1 MSISPERYCLGGLMK
16 DIEKDLSAGDCDNSN
31 DMTTYKSSQD
41 KIFSSNDSYF
51 TQFNTFFSPSLENYA
66 NFFPKNKEEESEKN
80 DSENDEE
87 DESQFSQKNILAAF
101 NSQKTTKQLQKSLAE
116 EPLETIDLIVKELKG
131 HFKETIKNRNGNYF
145 CSDLLKLCTQEQ
157 RIEILKELSPFI
169 SEDCTHEF
177 GTHPIQHL
185 IELASSEEEY
195 KLLLASFNDY
205 NKVLLASL
213 NQNGSF
219 VIQKLIVNI
228 PEKIRVQFNLIFV
241 QFICILSRD
250 MYGLCAVKKFIGYT
264 KNELIVKQVFNTI
277 IKNFVSI
284 ASNQY
289 GNYLIQ
295 YLLEKWWKTP
305 EGVFLKKIIASKFQ
319 ILSGNHY
326 SSYICRLFF
335 KLCSNEEKKEFLS
348 NLNNYK
354 TIKGGSQQTK
364 MPGLN
369 KFIFADKEKKDKKDK
384 KDKKEKEKKEKKEN
398 KETKEENKEKNI
410 NTKKEK

>member
-16 DIEKDLSAGDCDNSN
+16 DIEKELNAEDLDNSN
-31 DMTTYKSSQD
+31 EITSYKSSQD
-41 KIFSSNDSYF
+41 KKFSSNDTYF
-51 TQFNTFFSPSLENYA
+51 AQFPTLFSPSLENY
-66 NFFPKNKEEESEKN
+66 NIFPKSKSNNAEKTGDEEEKTSPNK
-80 DSENDEE
+80 
-87 DESQFSQKNILAAF
+87 FSQKNILESF
-101 NSQKTTKQLQKSLAE
+101 NNQKATKQLQKSLGE
-116 EPLETIDLIVKELKG
+116 EPKETIDLIIKELKG
-131 HFKETIKNRNGNYF
+131 NFRLVITNKNGNYF
-145 CSDLLKLCTQEQ
+145 CSDLLKVCDQNQ

-185 IELASSEEEY
+185 IELSSSEEEY
-195 KLLLASFNDY
+195 KLLLASFNDF

-228 PEKIRVQFNLIFV
+228 PEKVRNQFNQIFV
-241 QFICILSRD
+241 QFICILARD

-264 KNELIVKQVFNTI
+264 KNELIVKQIFNTI

-284 ASNQY
+284 SSNQY

-305 EGVFLKKIIASKFQ
+305 EGVFLKKIITSKFQ
-319 ILSGNHY
+319 VLSGNHY

-335 KLCSNEEKKEFLS
+335 KLCNNEEKKEFLS
-348 NLNNYK
+348 NLNNLK
-354 TIKGGSQQTK
+354 TLKGASQQTK
-364 MPGLN
+364 MPALN
-369 KFIFADKEKKDKKDK
+369 KFIFED
-384 KDKKEKEKKEKKEN
+384 KKEKKE
-398 KETKEENKEKNI
+398 TKGENKEKNV
-410 NTKKEK
+410 NNKKDK

>member
-16 DIEKDLSAGDCDNSN
+16 DIEKEMNEEDCDNSN
-31 DMTTYKSSQD
+31 DITTFKSTQD
-41 KIFSSNDSYF
+41 KIFSSNDTNLPQS
-51 TQFNTFFSPSLENYA
+51 NTFFSPSLENY
-66 NFFPKNKEEESEKN
+66 NFFPESNESEESEK
-80 DSENDEE
+80 SDEE
-87 DESQFSQKNILAAF
+87 KNEIKSQFNQKNILAAF
-101 NSQKTTKQLQKSLAE
+101 NSQKTTKQLQKILSE
-116 EPLETIDLIVKELKG
+116 ESNETIDIILKELKG
-131 HFKETIKNRNGNYF
+131 NFREIIKNRNGNYF
-145 CSDLLKLCTQEQ
+145 CSDLLKVCNQEQ
-157 RIEILKELSPFI
+157 RLKILTELSPFI

-185 IELASSEEEY
+185 IELSSSEEEY
-195 KLLLASFNDY
+195 KLLLASFNDF

-213 NQNGSF
+213 SQNGSF

-228 PEKIRVQFNLIFV
+228 PEKTRFQFNQIFV

-305 EGVFLKKIIASKFQ
+305 EGVYLKKIIASKFQ
-319 ILSGNHY
+319 ILSGNHF

-354 TIKGGSQQTK
+354 SIKGGSQQTK
-364 MPGLN
+364 MPNLN
-369 KFIFADKEKKDKKDK
+369 KFIFEEKDKKDK
-384 KDKKEKEKKEKKEN
+384 KDKKEKKEKKEN
-398 KETKEENKEKNI
+398 KESKEEAKEINEEHVNK
-410 NTKKEK
+410 KK

>member
-1 MSISPERYCLGGLMK
+1 MSKKYNYEYLV
-16 DIEKDLSAGDCDNSN
+16 DIYL
-31 DMTTYKSSQD
+31 
-41 KIFSSNDSYF
+41 F
-51 TQFNTFFSPSLENYA
+51 LENY
-66 NFFPKNKEEESEKN
+66 NFFPESNESEESEK
-80 DSENDEE
+80 SDEE
-87 DESQFSQKNILAAF
+87 KNEIKSQFSQKNILAAF
-101 NSQKTTKQLQKSLAE
+101 NSQKSTKQLQKILSE
-116 EPLETIDLIVKELKG
+116 ESNETIDIILKELKG
-131 HFKETIKNRNGNYF
+131 NFREIIKNRNGNYF
-145 CSDLLKLCTQEQ
+145 CSDLLKVCNQEQ
-157 RIEILKELSPFI
+157 RLKILTELSPFI

-185 IELASSEEEY
+185 IELSSSEEEY
-195 KLLLASFNDY
+195 KLLLASFNDF

-213 NQNGSF
+213 SQNGSF

-228 PEKIRVQFNLIFV
+228 PEKTRFQFNQIFV

-364 MPGLN
+364 MPNLN
-369 KFIFADKEKKDKKDK
+369 KFIFEEKDKKDK
-384 KDKKEKEKKEKKEN
+384 KDKKEKKEKKEN
-398 KETKEENKEKNI
+398 KESKEEAKEINEEHVNK
-410 NTKKEK
+410 KK

>member
-16 DIEKDLSAGDCDNSN
+16 DIEKELSAGDCDNSN
-31 DMTTYKSSQD
+31 DITTYKSTQD
-41 KIFSSNDSYF
+41 KLLSSNDTCF
-51 TQFNTFFSPSLENYA
+51 TQFNTFFSPSLENYT
-66 NFFPKNKEEESEKN
+66 NFFPKSKKEESEKS
-80 DSENDEE
+80 DSEDEE
-87 DESQFSQKNILAAF
+87 ENQSQFSQKNILAAF
-101 NSQKTTKQLQKSLAE
+101 NSQKTTKQLQKSLSE
-116 EPLETIDLIVKELKG
+116 EPVETIDLIIKELKG
-131 HFKETIKNRNGNYF
+131 HFKEIIKNRNGNYF
-145 CSDLLKLCTQEQ
+145 CSDLLKVCNQEQ

-177 GTHPIQHL
+177 ATHPIQHL

-195 KLLLASFNDY
+195 KLLLASFNDF

-228 PEKIRVQFNLIFV
+228 PEKLRVQFNIIFA
-241 QFICILSRD
+241 QFISILSRD

-369 KFIFADKEKKDKKDK
+369 KFIFEDKEKTDKKDKNDK
-384 KDKKEKEKKEKKEN
+384 KDKKEK
-398 KETKEENKEKNI
+398 KETKEETKEKNI
-410 NTKKEK
+410 NKKKEK

>member
-16 DIEKDLSAGDCDNSN
+16 DIEKELSAEDLDNSN
-31 DMTTYKSSQD
+31 EFTSYKSSQD
-41 KIFSSNDSYF
+41 KIFSSNDTYF
-51 TQFNTFFSPSLENYA
+51 AQFSTFFSPSLENY
-66 NFFPKNKEEESEKN
+66 NFFPKKKDTDQEKS
-80 DSENDEE
+80 DDE
-87 DESQFSQKNILAAF
+87 DEKETPSKFSQKNILESF
-101 NSQKTTKQLQKSLAE
+101 NSQKATKQLQKSLGE
-116 EPLETIDLIVKELKG
+116 EPKETIDLIVKVLKG
-131 HFKETIKNRNGNYF
+131 NFRLVITNKNGNYF
-145 CSDLLKLCTQEQ
+145 CSDLLKVCDQSQ

-169 SEDCTHEF
+169 SEDCSHEF

-185 IELASSEEEY
+185 IELSSSEEEY

-228 PEKIRVQFNLIFV
+228 PEKVRLKFNQIFV

-264 KNELIVKQVFNTI
+264 KNEEIVKQIFNTI

-284 ASNQY
+284 SSNQY

-348 NLNNYK
+348 NLNNLK
-354 TIKGGSQQTK
+354 TLKGGSQQTK

-369 KFIFADKEKKDKKDK
+369 KFIFEEKDK
-384 KDKKEKEKKEKKEN
+384 KEKKEKKEN
-398 KETKEENKEKNI
+398 KETKGENKEKNV
-410 NTKKEK
+410 NNKKKDN

>member
-16 DIEKDLSAGDCDNSN
+16 DIEKDLSAGDCDNAN
-31 DMTTYKSSQD
+31 DITTYKSTQD
-41 KIFSSNDSYF
+41 KIFSSNDTCF
-51 TQFNTFFSPSLENYA
+51 TQFNTFFSPSLENYP
-66 NFFPKNKEEESEKN
+66 NFFPESKEEESE
-80 DSENDEE
+80 SSGSDEE
-87 DESQFSQKNILAAF
+87 ESEESQFSQKNILAAF
-101 NSQKTTKQLQKSLAE
+101 SSQKTTKQLQKSLAE
-116 EPLETIDLIVKELKG
+116 EPVETIDLIVKELKG
-131 HFKETIKNRNGNYF
+131 QFKDIIKNRNGNYF
-145 CSDLLKLCTQEQ
+145 CSDLLKVCSQEQ
-157 RIEILKELSPFI
+157 RVEILKELSPFI

-228 PEKIRVQFNLIFV
+228 PEKQRIQFNIIFV

-369 KFIFADKEKKDKKDK
+369 KFMCEEKEK
-384 KDKKEKEKKEKKEN
+384 KEKKEKKEN
-398 KETKEENKEKNI
+398 KTDNKEKNI
-410 NTKKEK
+410 NKKKEK